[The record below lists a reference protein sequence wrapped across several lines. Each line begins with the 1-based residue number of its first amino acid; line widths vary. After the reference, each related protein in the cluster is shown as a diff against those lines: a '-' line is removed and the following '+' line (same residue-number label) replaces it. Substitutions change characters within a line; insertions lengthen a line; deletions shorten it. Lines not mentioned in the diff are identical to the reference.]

1 MKNKEIIKK
10 EIESDIKKY
19 MTLDSIN
26 TTEAGKLFKEQLKKE
41 ISGLVTILS
50 KYKEEHI
57 KLISL
62 ISEIEVR
69 VEMLR
74 AIKNSKQNLEGAKEV
89 LSEALEDLTT
99 SD

>member
-1 MKNKEIIKK
+1 MTNKETIKK

-26 TTEAGKLFKEQLKKE
+26 TTEAGKLFKEQLRKE
-41 ISGLVTILS
+41 ISGLVTVLS